1 MAITM
6 VMKKLKKLFGGKQP
20 PRQIPIEEEYVVIK
34 GSDEPP
40 AYMVKEDES
49 VPMYDREEKNI
60 IRKEKKK
67 ISLEE
72 KESDDFKDL
81 SDIKKE
87 LEKEKEETKIK
98 IIHKKIMP
106 KLLTIRINKP
116 NDFID
121 VRNMVEHDVIIII
134 VDLPLD
140 AIVQDFLEFKRF
152 LETMSYKLG
161 KIDEHIFL
169 AYKVDV
175 ELSKYPT
182 DNNIKNDDAINVN

>member
-1 MAITM
+1 M